1 MTQCTNGNTSMHN
14 LQSELAW
21 DMDSPLDLESLARY
35 VKGLRLPRQATAP
48 APADPAPGGARRL

>member
-1 MTQCTNGNTSMHN
+1 MHN